1 MLFNKLYKAILA
13 LAEGPL
19 CHGMVDNGKGCEGG
33 LNLLLSMASLS
44 PDYRY
49 NSKAGYAESTVR
61 YELDSKK
68 CAEQRHANA
77 ACNGY
82 SLANSSLVS
91 QNPALLVADQ

>member
-1 MLFNKLYKAILA
+1 MI
-13 LAEGPL
+13 E
-19 CHGMVDNGKGCEGG
+19 NGKVGCG
-33 LNLLLSMASLS
+33 LNLLLPLVPLS

-49 NSKAGYAESTVR
+49 DSKAGYAESTVR

-68 CAEQRHANA
+68 CAEQRYANA

-91 QNPALLVADQ
+91 QKPALLVADQ